1 MSLLYVHSTDKIC
14 LVVLAAVTHTTTGVS
29 TGNVGVGG
37 VGPVGSVGGVGGVGG
52 SGNAMGGVSQLGGVS
67 NAPAAPAAP
76 APAPSTQGADM
87 KRAYEA
93 LGIACPTS
101 VSNMVG
107 GGFPRAPLSRM
118 PVPRPPNLSDVV
130 PQQQQT
136 IQSLFAQQPSD
147 LQQQQQQQ
155 QQLVSAGLTIPACRS

>member
-1 MSLLYVHSTDKIC
+1 M
-14 LVVLAAVTHTTTGVS
+14 THTTTGVNS
-29 TGNVGVGG
+29 GNVGNVGG
-37 VGPVGSVGGVGGVGG
+37 VGGPVGGVGGVVGVSGVGG
-52 SGNAMGGVSQLGGVS
+52 VGGAGNSMGGVNQLGGVS
-67 NAPAAPAAP
+67 TQSVAPAPAPA

-101 VSNMVG
+101 VSGMVG
-107 GGFPRAPLSRM
+107 GFARAPLSRM

-130 PQQQQT
+130 PQQQQAM
-136 IQSLFAQQPSD
+136 QSLFAQQPSD

-155 QQLVSAGLTIPACRS
+155 QQQLVSDGPYLVWTFH